1 MSAQG
6 PEEIAA
12 AEAAVAKCGDAV
24 KALKEAKADKA
35 EIGTFIIRLHLPH
48 WRSPLFST
56 ADHIINTSTAL
67 NTRLIA
73 ATGHA
78 NRLDWT
84 TTHFHGPPCRS
95 PSPFSGPLA
104 TTTTTGAAVGELL
117 AAKKALA
124 AAKGEEFDDGKK
136 KKEKKAPAGP
146 TKKELRMAARMAQ
159 EAAVNDSVPS
169 GPMDELLEKSPFGVF
184 DVIRSTCKTGRVFV
198 DVKDLTAEQVGKEVW
213 LRAYVH
219 AVRGKGKSAFFL
231 LRAGVAT
238 AQATLFQSDTI
249 PSEFLKFGNK
259 LSKESVI
266 DVHGTV
272 VAADVTNATQK
283 AVEISIDRLYVVSA
297 AAPNMPFQ
305 LDDAMRIGV
314 TEDQEDV
321 NEGNEDAKGEI
332 DGPVVSQATRL
343 DYRWIDLRTPCN
355 QAIFRMQSAVGA
367 EFRAH
372 MLANSFTE
380 IHTPKLISTASEG
393 GANVFKLDY
402 FDTNAFLAQSPQLY
416 KQMALMS
423 GFQRVFEVGPVF
435 RAENSNTNRHLT
447 EFVGLD
453 LEMEF
458 KDHYHEVLDF
468 MANMFITMFDQL
480 GSDKYKPL
488 REAVWAQF
496 PSEPL
501 VYKDT
506 RIDFKTAVE
515 MLAKDGVTIDPYE
528 DLSSAAERRLGE
540 LVKEQ
545 LGSDFYILDRF
556 PTNARPFYT
565 MPCPD
570 DERYSNSYD
579 IFVRGQ
585 EIVSGAQRIHDSD
598 LLIKRAA

>member
-1 MSAQG
+1 
-6 PEEIAA
+6 
-12 AEAAVAKCGDAV
+12 
-24 KALKEAKADKA
+24 
-35 EIGTFIIRLHLPH
+35 
-48 WRSPLFST
+48 
-56 ADHIINTSTAL
+56 
-67 NTRLIA
+67 
-73 ATGHA
+73 
-78 NRLDWT
+78 
-84 TTHFHGPPCRS
+84 
-95 PSPFSGPLA
+95 
-104 TTTTTGAAVGELL
+104 
-117 AAKKALA
+117 
-124 AAKGEEFDDGKK
+124 
-136 KKEKKAPAGP
+136 
-146 TKKELRMAARMAQ
+146 
-159 EAAVNDSVPS
+159 
-169 GPMDELLEKSPFGVF
+169 MDELLAKSPFGVF
-184 DVIRSTCKTGRVFV
+184 DVIRSTCKTDRVFT
-198 DVKDLTAEQVGKEVW
+198 DIKELTEEKIDQEVW
-213 LRAYVH
+213 VRAYVH

-238 AQATLFQSDTI
+238 VQATLFQSDTI

-259 LSKESVI
+259 LAKESVVDI
-266 DVHGTV
+266 HGKV
-272 VAADVTNATQK
+272 VAAEVTNATQK
-283 AVEISIDRLYVVSA
+283 SVEVSVDRLYVVSA
-297 AAPNMPFQ
+297 SAPNMPFQ
-305 LDDAMRIGV
+305 LEDAMRIGV
-314 TEDQEDV
+314 TEDQDDV
-321 NEGNEDAKGEI
+321 NAENEDKGNVE
-332 DGPVVSQATRL
+332 GPMVKQATRL

-367 EFRAH
+367 EFRAFLLGH
-372 MLANSFTE
+372 NFTE

-453 LEMEF
+453 MEMEF

-468 MANMFITMFDQL
+468 MAKMFITMFDQL

-501 VYKDT
+501 VYKDV
-506 RIDFKTAVE
+506 RITFAEGVK
-515 MLAKDGVTIDPYE
+515 MLAAAGVEIDPYE

-585 EIVSGAQRIHDSD
+585 EIVSGAQRIHDAD
-598 LLIKRAA
+598 LLCKRAASMSPSHGGPVDLTPIQAYVDCFKNGANPHAGCGIGLERITMLYLGLTNIRRTSFLPRDPKRLTP